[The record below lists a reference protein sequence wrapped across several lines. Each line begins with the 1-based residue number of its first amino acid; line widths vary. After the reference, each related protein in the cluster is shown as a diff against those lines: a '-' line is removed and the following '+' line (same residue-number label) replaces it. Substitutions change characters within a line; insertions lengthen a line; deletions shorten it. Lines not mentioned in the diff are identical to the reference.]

1 MAIPEQSVELAG
13 PIRRLVGYIVDSI
26 LLGVVA
32 IVAGLLPFVPDDDA
46 GFLVSE
52 FVALIVGGSAWFLIV
67 RDRGQSPAKM
77 LLRMR
82 AVRDDGRPASLG
94 WMLLRDIWLRYVLF
108 LVFGIVLGLIGI
120 GWIVF
125 AFFAVAALWCVWD
138 KNRQCL
144 WDKAAGTRVVLSPA
158 NDLSRLSADQ
168 FEERRQRELE
178 RL

>member
-32 IVAGLLPFVPDDDA
+32 LVAGLLPFVPDDDA

-52 FVALIVGGSAWFLIV
+52 FVALIVGGSVWFLIV

-108 LVFGIVLGLIGI
+108 FVFGIVLGLIGI

-144 WDKAAGTRVVLSPA
+144 WDKAAGTRVVLSPTRE
-158 NDLSRLSADQ
+158 LRHLSADQ
-168 FEERRQRELE
+168 FEERRRREVE